1 MYIWNHCR
9 DVYVYCYLVC
19 VRLKTT
25 TQQQQQIQLSVL
37 TTELLLW
44 LYLDKLTDVQW
55 LLYLQGHSCYG
66 MLSDTSKCDPS
77 QMFSGYWLQDHS
89 CKIV

>member
-66 MLSDTSKCDPS
+66 MLSDTSKCDV
-77 QMFSGYWLQDHS
+77 QWLLAARS
-89 CKIV
+89 RL

>member
-25 TQQQQQIQLSVL
+25 TQQQQQQIQLSVL
-37 TTELLLW
+37 TTELLPW

-55 LLYLQGHSCYG
+55 LLYIC
-66 MLSDTSKCDPS
+66 T
-77 QMFSGYWLQDHS
+77 F
-89 CKIV
+89 